1 MKAKIFF
8 AAAIAIL
15 LAGCGKNSSATKAV
29 NTVSN
34 LVDTPLNYIGAVGQA
49 QKYSENVI
57 DVSYI
62 NQDIQ
67 MFNASEG
74 HYPATLQEMIPDYL
88 PKMPDMPLG
97 YKLVYD
103 TNSWTVKTVKVPI
116 PPPQ

>member
-1 MKAKIFF
+1 MKTALLPLL
-8 AAAIAIL
+8 AALAFC
-15 LAGCGKNSSATKAV
+15 AGCGKNSKATHAF

-34 LVDTPLNYIGAVGQA
+34 LVDAPVNYIGAVGHA

-74 HYPATLQEMIPDYL
+74 HYPKTLQEMVPDYL
-88 PKMPDMPLG
+88 AKIPVMPLG

-103 TNSWTVKTVKVPI
+103 TNSWTVRTEK
-116 PPPQ
+116 Q